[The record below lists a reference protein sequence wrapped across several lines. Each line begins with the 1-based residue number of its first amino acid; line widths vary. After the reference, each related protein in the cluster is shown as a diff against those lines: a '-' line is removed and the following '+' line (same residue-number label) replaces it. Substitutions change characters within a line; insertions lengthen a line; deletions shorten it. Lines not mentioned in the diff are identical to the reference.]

1 MRISDWSS
9 DVCSSDLDRVVE
21 RVGRGAVDL
30 GDGID
35 VARHGAV
42 PPLPLPV
49 FPTATAARRA
59 GSRPLL
65 PATSGAR
72 SATGGGEESC
82 PAAGVD
88 PGNRELSASEVDRM
102 IRTIKGD
109 RKRDGAGKRVSVRVN
124 RGGRRDTNTTK
135 DLIRQQ
141 PNN

>member
-72 SATGGGEESC
+72 AATGGGEERC

-88 PGNRELSASEVDRM
+88 PGNREILASEVARM
-102 IRTIKGD
+102 IRSLKELSHYDIAA
-109 RKRDGAGKRVSVRVN
+109 RDGSLGDVHDVFFDDHSWPEI
-124 RGGRRDTNTTK
+124 GRAHV
-135 DLIRQQ
+135 
-141 PNN
+141 